1 MSSLPGLTR
10 QSIRLR
16 RRLLAKK
23 VDARLKPAHDWWSG
37 QSSTM
42 LLSDVL
48 IIDAT
53 DRLGWLAGRVL
64 ADLGADVIKLE
75 PPGTDRSRPDWR
87 AFNVNKRIVELDPR
101 TPADRPPVEDLLPT
115 AAICLLTPETSA

>member
-1 MSSLPGLTR
+1 
-10 QSIRLR
+10 
-16 RRLLAKK
+16 
-23 VDARLKPAHDWWSG
+23 
-37 QSSTM
+37 M

-75 PPGTDRSRPDWR
+75 PPGSDRSGADWR
-87 AFNVNKRIVELDPR
+87 AFNVNKRMLELDLQAS
-101 TPADRPPVEDLLPT
+101 ADRARLEDLLRS
-115 AAICLLTPETSA
+115 ADICLLTPSRSSAPLDPPALRDNHPRVGALSSPPSPGVVPGT